1 MNCKVAQILASSVS
15 LANESGKVIRKIF
28 KNGKLGVVDKG
39 GIANYQTEAD
49 RAVERLIV
57 SSLKTQFPKIS
68 VIGEEDEEFELENN
82 VIAEKCPIVLGKI
95 FPQDALNV
103 EEEQICVW
111 VDPLDGTAEFVEGYL
126 HHVTVLIGNTHIFYV
141 YFYY

>member
-1 MNCKVAQILASSVS
+1 MHCKIAQILASSVS

-28 KNGKLGVVDKG
+28 KNGKLGIIDKG

-57 SSLKTQFPKIS
+57 SSLKTQFPQIS
-68 VIGEEDEEFELENN
+68 VIGEEDEIFDLEKN
-82 VIAEKCPIVLGKI
+82 IISEKCPNVLEKV
-95 FPQDALNV
+95 FPNEALNV
-103 EEEQICVW
+103 SENDICVW

-126 HHVTVLIGNTHIFYV
+126 HHVTVLIGKKRPRKNSYM
-141 YFYY
+141 